1 MTRPAK
7 DIRRLVVGAV
17 AACVATVL
25 STGLFAGSAVSGTPT
40 APVAVASC
48 RAASTEVWAAVEG
61 VGSAGRISYELEF
74 SNVGHKTC
82 TLRGYP
88 NVWAVSKSGAQI
100 GVPAAHSRGVQSL
113 VKLRPGATAYVVL
126 GVETTGAVCGTQG
139 VAATGLR
146 VVPPGQTLPK
156 PPGEADEVEHFP
168 LQVCSSQSSMT
179 VLPVHSG
186 TGIPNYSFS

>member
-1 MTRPAK
+1 MARLAK
-7 DIRRLVVGAV
+7 DIGRLVVGAV
-17 AACVATVL
+17 VACGTAVL
-25 STGLFAGSAVSGTPT
+25 STGLFAGSAVSAMP
-40 APVAVASC
+40 AEAASVASC
-48 RAASTEVWAAVEG
+48 RADSTQVWAAVEG

-74 SNVGHKTC
+74 SNVGHKAC

-88 NVWAVSKSGAQI
+88 AVWAVSKDGVQI
-100 GVPAAHSRGVQSL
+100 GLPAARSRGVRSV
-113 VKLRPGATAYVVL
+113 VKLRPGATAHAIL
-126 GVETTGAVCGTQG
+126 GVETTGAVCGTHG

-146 VVPPGQTLPK
+146 VVPPGQILPK

-186 TGIPNYSFS
+186 TGIPNYTFS